1 MEGRKGGTEGGRERH
16 IHTENCLSKFMQT
29 ESKLTEF
36 KVIRNLMS
44 PNPTEISAASPIR
57 RHSHLLTV
65 MRPAYFTVQ
74 PVDGGSLPK
83 HEEMDVTE
91 ASLANPSES
100 WGPCFRHS
108 LY

>member
-1 MEGRKGGTEGGRERH
+1 MLLEIHVERRNGREKGRDGEREGRRDTY
-16 IHTENCLSKFMQT
+16 TQNCLSKSMQT

-44 PNPTEISAASPIR
+44 PNPTEISAASPRR

-74 PVDGGSLPK
+74 PVDRGSLPK
-83 HEEMDVTE
+83 HEEMGVTE
-91 ASLANPSES
+91 ASLAN
-100 WGPCFRHS
+100 
-108 LY
+108 